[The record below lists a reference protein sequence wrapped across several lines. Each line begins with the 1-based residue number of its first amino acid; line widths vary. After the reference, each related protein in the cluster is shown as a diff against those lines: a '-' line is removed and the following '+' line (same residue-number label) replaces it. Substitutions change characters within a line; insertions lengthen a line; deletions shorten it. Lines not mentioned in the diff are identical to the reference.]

1 MKPGN
6 PASMRVSGLSAS
18 GSAPKNAPR
27 PVALPPN
34 PPTNPPRKA
43 RECSIGATLR
53 PAPQPARSQ
62 VPGRPLCPAGYPPL
76 PRKRACAKIWAS
88 GRSRGHGTQRFGP
101 PPPPGRVA
109 PARAGPSMV
118 RTGSLRFVAAEVRKC
133 GTESQRPAP
142 NRGALCPSAG
152 PKCGSAESRLR
163 GCPLPAATGRP
174 FGRVAPIG
182 RPCSGHYSSPQGD
195 AYPRANNVRTSAAGA
210 GSGSELPAC
219 RPFRE
224 DPLRGGCPRH
234 LPAVL
239 RRLARC
245 LARRLGTVPTGLRT
259 GEACATIQPR
269 EGCPAAPP
277 RRAGRLPSL
286 RRRSGQSSSSPSRI
300 ELLMR

>member
-152 PKCGSAESRLR
+152 PNCGSAESRLR

-224 DPLRGGCPRH
+224 DPLRGDARAISQPCCVALPVASLVASAQCPQGFALVKPAPRFSRARVAPPRPLAGPGGCPRYSGSRVIR
-234 LPAVL
+234 P
-239 RRLARC
+239 RRLR
-245 LARRLGTVPTGLRT
+245 G
-259 GEACATIQPR
+259 
-269 EGCPAAPP
+269 
-277 RRAGRLPSL
+277 SN
-286 RRRSGQSSSSPSRI
+286 S
-300 ELLMR
+300 